1 MLKCIS
7 RHTIAGAVL
16 TLAYLSAGP
25 ALALSPV
32 TFVSGRGTD
41 SGTCASPATP
51 CRTFQFALGQTSP
64 GGEIKARDPADYGSV
79 TITKSVSITG
89 VEGAGIFRTIAGDA
103 ITINAGAT
111 DTINLSYLTLDAFAT
126 ARHGIVLNSGG
137 SLTITNCV
145 VRDFDG
151 FGIFVNPSS
160 GNTTFLIADTV
171 SSKHGT
177 GIRVEPQ
184 RSGSAQ
190 GTLDHVLAYKNDV
203 GIFVGAHA
211 TVLAVYSAAT
221 NNSFGFDAS
230 AGAVLRL
237 AHSAGTGNSTGIN
250 VTGTTESA
258 GDNFFNGNTHDVS
271 GVLTKFG
278 AR

>member
-1 MLKCIS
+1 M
-7 RHTIAGAVL
+7 
-16 TLAYLSAGP
+16 
-25 ALALSPV
+25 
-32 TFVSGRGTD
+32 
-41 SGTCASPATP
+41 
-51 CRTFQFALGQTSP
+51 
-64 GGEIKARDPADYGSV
+64 
-79 TITKSVSITG
+79 
-89 VEGAGIFRTIAGDA
+89 
-103 ITINAGAT
+103 
-111 DTINLSYLTLDAFAT
+111 
-126 ARHGIVLNSGG
+126 
-137 SLTITNCV
+137 
-145 VRDFDG
+145 
-151 FGIFVNPSS
+151 
-160 GNTTFLIADTV
+160 
-171 SSKHGT
+171 
-177 GIRVEPQ
+177 
-184 RSGSAQ
+184 
-190 GTLDHVLAYKNDV
+190 AYKNDV